1 MVSRLRFLFF
11 FLSSSSA
18 WILRFVSGSSSY
30 LPSSVEQDVA
40 YYESAS
46 DANLHRMTFDLGY
59 GPESFDAYIQ
69 PDIAHFSQGNHTQS
83 KTPSF
88 EGHGVKFFNMSPT
101 PVRLY
106 WVNTNTQ
113 EHISMG
119 DIRPF
124 HSSGTGSFPGHEFF
138 LAPVHTVE
146 HPHDDVMN
154 HDLPPTKTVLQYF
167 IIDQTHRTN
176 HYYYDPLTVEND
188 VAQTNRNLSKL
199 TLDQLKKYNIMKR
212 NRDFSQKYYEFTGR
226 EYMTIYPRPKPLHFM
241 WPADFF
247 GQIHWVTS
255 PETQFH
261 TLPSSDRLQPI
272 RLHPL
277 QRAEGNHTRALQEY
291 RGTEEYLNFT
301 IQVKSCAPRVYEIE
315 NFLSETEVDYIV
327 HYAQSVDMKQ
337 SSTGNPYEKN
347 GSEKKTKTRTS
358 YNTWV
363 SRETN
368 PIFDAIYRRA
378 AHVLRIDEGLFRQRD
393 PSEHT
398 YMRTLSTVAEQL
410 QLVHYDKY
418 QEYTAHHDFGYASVT
433 DRMQPARFATLL
445 LYLNDVEEGGET
457 EFPRWYNGETTEG
470 LYVKPKKGNAALFY
484 SFLSD
489 GNLDDLSQHAAK
501 PVIKGEKYL
510 INLWVRDPDF
520 EYSE

>member
-1 MVSRLRFLFF
+1 MKIITVLSL
-11 FLSSSSA
+11 FLSSWWVFHPVSA
-18 WILRFVSGSSSY
+18 ASGSYSE
-30 LPSSVEQDVA
+30 SSVEHDVA
-40 YYESAS
+40 YYETASAS
-46 DANLHRMTFDLGY
+46 NLHRMTFDIGY
-59 GPESFDAYIQ
+59 GPEYFDAYIR
-69 PDIAHFSQGNHTQS
+69 PDISLFSQGNHTQP

-88 EGHGVKFFNMSPT
+88 EGHAVKFFNMSPH
-101 PVRLY
+101 PVHLY
-106 WVNTNTQ
+106 WVNGQTQ
-113 EHISMG
+113 EHIFMG
-119 DIRPF
+119 AIRPF
-124 HSSGTGSFPGHEFF
+124 HSSGTGSFPNHEFF
-138 LAPVHTVE
+138 ISPVEDSKTKTQTE
-146 HPHDDVMN
+146 
-154 HDLPPTKTVLQYF
+154 TKTVLQYF
-167 IIDQTHRTN
+167 IIDQNHRTN
-176 HYYYDPLTVEND
+176 HYYYDPITVEND
-188 VAQTNRNLSKL
+188 TIQTNLNLSKL
-199 TLDQLKKYNIMKR
+199 TYDQLKKYNIMKR
-212 NRDFSQKYYEFTGR
+212 NRDFSLKYYDFTGR
-226 EYMTIYPRPKPLHFM
+226 EYMTVYPRPKPLHFM

-247 GQIHWVTS
+247 GQTHWVTS
-255 PETQFH
+255 PETHFH
-261 TLPSSDRLQPI
+261 TIPSSDLLPHI

-291 RGTEEYLNFT
+291 RATEEYHNFT
-301 IQVKSCAPRVYEIE
+301 IQVKSCAPRVYEID
-315 NFLSETEVDYIV
+315 NFLSEAEVDYIIQ
-327 HYAQSVDMKQ
+327 YAQSVELKQ
-337 SSTGNPYEKN
+337 SSTGNPGDTS

-363 SRETN
+363 ARETS

-378 AHVLRIDEGLFRQRD
+378 AHLLRIDEALFRHRD

-457 EFPRWYNGETTEG
+457 EFPRWYNGETTDG